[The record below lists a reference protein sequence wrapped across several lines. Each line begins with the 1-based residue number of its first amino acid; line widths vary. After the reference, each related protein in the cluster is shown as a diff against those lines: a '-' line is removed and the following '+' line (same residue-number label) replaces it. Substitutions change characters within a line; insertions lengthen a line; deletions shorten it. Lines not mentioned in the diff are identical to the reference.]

1 MPLHY
6 GECLN
11 GEYSGILQGCVE
23 QLSAAFNIMT
33 FSKTYLCLI
42 KFYPFQPNYSPDRS
56 ILFTKYKKRVA
67 DQNKVNLLLKII
79 L

>member
-1 MPLHY
+1 MSLHY

-23 QLSAAFNIMT
+23 QLPMTLNIMT
-33 FSKTYLCLI
+33 FIKTNLCLI
-42 KFYPFQPNYSPDRS
+42 YFYPFQPNYSPDHG

-67 DQNKVNLLLKII
+67 VQNKSNLLPKII